1 VNSLVTTEAGRPR
14 SQTAALP
21 VIVVFGAS
29 GDLTSRKLLPAIGL
43 LAEHGQSP
51 FGALIGVGRRPMT
64 DAEFAAIVS
73 ERSGPGFMS
82 DDGVAV
88 RYVTGDYGDP
98 ETYRR
103 LGTLIEELTGVESSR
118 ADRVFYL
125 ATPPVTFATIT
136 AGLGSSKLQATDD
149 GAFSRILV
157 EKPFGTD
164 FDTAADLDASLHAVF
179 DEANIFRV
187 DHYLAKEAVQNIL
200 AMHFSP
206 VISSVWDSS
215 SVDHIQITVAEAEG
229 VAERASFY
237 DRTGAMRDIVQNH
250 GLQIL
255 ALLLME
261 RPISI
266 APDVIRAEK
275 LRLLKSVR
283 VPLEGVPLA
292 NVAVRGQYGAG
303 GEADGGAAAGYRS
316 EPGVAPDSPTETYA
330 AVRLAVDN
338 ERWGGVPIYIRTGKR
353 LPRRVTEVY
362 VKFRPVDDYP
372 FPPVGDTD
380 ALILRVQPDDG
391 ISLELNVKAAGEEFR
406 FAPATMDFKFS
417 DRDDRAT
424 DPYEQVL
431 HDALAGNQ
439 RLFVSSEE
447 VLESWRIVDP
457 VVAAWAEGTPDDYAA
472 GSWGPAQADRLIQR
486 DGRMWHEPA
495 DHEKHG
501 LDHDEQGLGDHEA
514 DRPQGQPEQSPHE
527 R

>member
-1 VNSLVTTEAGRPR
+1 VNSLVTTEVEWPRPH
-14 SQTAALP
+14 TDGNA

-43 LAEHGQSP
+43 LGEDGQPP
-51 FGALIGVGRRPMT
+51 FGALIGVGRRPIG

-73 ERSGPGFMS
+73 ERAGPTLV
-82 DDGVAV
+82 DDIDV
-88 RYVTGDYGDP
+88 RYLAGDYDDP

-103 LGTLIEELTGVESSR
+103 LAALIEELTGVTASR

-136 AGLGSSKLQATDD
+136 AGLGSSKLQATED

-164 FDTAADLDASLHAVF
+164 FDTAADLDCDLHRVF

-200 AMHFSP
+200 ALRFSP

-215 SVDHIQITVAEAEG
+215 SVDHIQVTVAEAEG

-237 DRTGAMRDIVQNH
+237 DRTGALRDIVQNH
-250 GLQIL
+250 VLQIL
-255 ALLLME
+255 ALLMME

-275 LRLLKSVR
+275 LRLLKSTR
-283 VPLEGVPLA
+283 IPLDRLPLA
-292 NVAVRGQYGAG
+292 DVAVRGQY
-303 GEADGGAAAGYRS
+303 AGYRD
-316 EPGVAPDSPTETYA
+316 EPGVDAASATETYV
-330 AVRLAVDN
+330 AVRLEVDN
-338 ERWGGVPIYIRTGKR
+338 ERWAGVPVYVRTGKR
-353 LPRRVTEVY
+353 LPRRVTELY

-372 FPPVGDTD
+372 FPPAGGTD
-380 ALILRVQPDDG
+380 ALVLRVQPDDG
-391 ISLELNVKAAGEEFR
+391 ISLELSVKASGEEFR
-406 FAPATMDFKFS
+406 LAPATMDFKFS

-457 VVAAWAEGTPDDYAA
+457 VVAAWAEGTPEAYPA
-472 GSWGPAQADRLIQR
+472 GSWGPELADPLIER
-486 DGRMWHEPA
+486 DGRAWRRPA
-495 DHEKHG
+495 
-501 LDHDEQGLGDHEA
+501 EA
-514 DRPQGQPEQSPHE
+514 DGAGNSPK
-527 R
+527 